1 MGSKYGYS
9 REDAQRAGQRT
20 AESLGALVAQLKAQ
34 YARGVQ
40 FFVGDHVSAL
50 DIYWVAFMNL
60 LDPLPKDQCPI
71 PDEWRPSFI
80 ATDPQIKVAL
90 DPLLYEHRDKI
101 FNAHFRENDGVLIQR
116 LHLSRQP

>member
-1 MGSKYGYS
+1 MRG
-9 REDAQRAGQRT
+9 RT

-40 FFVGDHVSAL
+40 FFAGDHVSAL

-60 LDPLPKDQCPI
+60 LDLLPKDQCPI
-71 PDEWRPSFI
+71 PDEWRSSFI
-80 ATDPQIKVAL
+80 ATGPQIKAAL

-101 FNAHFRENDGVLIQR
+101 FNAHFRDPMEF
-116 LHLSRQP
+116 